1 MERPTSVT
9 AIAIAFFL
17 SAAYLFALG
26 IARLISPENVRLSLA
41 APLLHGLEISG
52 PYMLLLAGPIFCLVG
67 YGLLRLK
74 NLARRAA
81 IVLAVAGVVLL
92 IPKVSADAAELSVR
106 LLFAGF
112 AVMVRVV
119 IVWYLWQSSTA
130 EQFHKPTSP

>member
-1 MERPTSVT
+1 MERPNGVT
-9 AIAIAFFL
+9 ATAIGFL
-17 SAAYLFALG
+17 LCAAYLAILG
-26 IARLISPENVRLSLA
+26 FARLISPEAVRLSLA

-52 PYMLLLAGPIFCLVG
+52 AYMLLLVAAILGPVG

-81 IVLAVAGVVLL
+81 IMLAIAGIVLL
-92 IPKVSADAAELSVR
+92 IPKVSADAAELSLR
-106 LLFAGF
+106 LLLAGL

-130 EQFHKPTSP
+130 ERFH

>member
-1 MERPTSVT
+1 MERRTGVT
-9 AIAIAFFL
+9 AIALAFFFG
-17 SAAYLFALG
+17 AAYLFALG
-26 IARLISPENVRLSLA
+26 GGRLISPENVRLSLA

-52 PYMLLLAGPIFCLVG
+52 PYALLLAGTTFCLLG

-81 IVLAVAGVVLL
+81 IVLAIAGVVLL
-92 IPKVSADAAELSVR
+92 IPKVSADAAELSPR
-106 LLFAGF
+106 LLSAGL

-130 EQFHKPTSP
+130 EQFH